1 MPDERSGPSRR
12 QVLVLAGT
20 GVAAISLGTAGVI
33 GRWGA
38 GDGTD
43 DSTGTTPLD
52 DVRGSALTEPDELRS
67 AGGVLEAR
75 LRAAAGPVTL
85 AGRTVHALSYN
96 GSVPG
101 PTLRLRPGD
110 RVRLDVENAL
120 GAATNLH
127 VHGLHVS
134 PQDNGDNPLV
144 RIEDGDT
151 FRYEYDVPPD
161 HPTGTFWYHPHLH
174 GLVADQLFGG
184 LAGAIVIES
193 QDDPDLPAGRER
205 VLVVSDLSLD
215 GDRVAA
221 AGPMDVMM
229 GREGQ
234 LVLVN
239 GQLRPTVQVEPGS
252 WEHWRV
258 VNACTSRFLRLRLD
272 GGELVQV
279 AADAGHLAEPVEV
292 DDVLLAPG
300 NRVQLLA
307 RATAAHARLTT
318 LPVDRGGMGMGMGP
332 GMGPGT
338 GAGPSGPGRGEQ
350 DATVLLDLTGGAT
363 SADRPA
369 LPDRLVDLPDLREAV
384 VDGRRT
390 LTFAMGMAMGR
401 GMAFTIDGR
410 EFDAERVDTPVTV
423 GTVEEWTVAND
434 SPMDHPFHLHVWPV
448 QVVARDG
455 APVQGP
461 PRWLDVVNVPAGR
474 TVTVRVR
481 FDDFPGLTVYHCH
494 ILDHEDLGMMGTV
507 LAEGSGP

>member
-20 GVAAISLGTAGVI
+20 GVAAISLGSAGVI

-38 GDGTD
+38 GDGAD
-43 DSTGTTPLD
+43 DRAGTTPRGD
-52 DVRGSALTEPDELRS
+52 AGGSALTEPDELRS

-75 LRAAAGPVTL
+75 LRAVAGPVTL

-110 RVRLDVENAL
+110 RVRVDVENAL

-134 PQDNGDNPLV
+134 PRGNGDNPLV
-144 RIEDGDT
+144 RIEDGET

-184 LAGAIVIES
+184 LAGTIVIES
-193 QDDPDLPAGRER
+193 DEDPELPAARER
-205 VLVVSDLSLD
+205 VLVVSDVSLD

-221 AGPMDVMM
+221 AGPMDVMA
-229 GREGQ
+229 GREGE

-239 GQLRPTVQVEPGS
+239 GQLRPSARVEPGS

-272 GGELVQV
+272 GGELVQIG
-279 AADAGHLAEPVEV
+279 ADAGHLAEPVEV

-307 RATAAHARLTT
+307 RLGTAQARLTT
-318 LPVDRGGMGMGMGP
+318 LPVDRGDMGMGMGP
-332 GMGPGT
+332 GM
-338 GAGPSGPGRGEQ
+338 GPGRGEQ
-350 DATVLLDLTGGAT
+350 DATVLLELTGGAT
-363 SADRPA
+363 ASDPPA
-369 LPDRLVDLPDLREAV
+369 LPDRLVDLPDLREAA

-390 LTFAMGMAMGR
+390 LTFAMGMGMGTGMGR

-410 EFDAERVDTPVTV
+410 EFDAQRVDTPVTV
-423 GTVEEWTVAND
+423 GTVEEWTIANV

-455 APVQGP
+455 EPVQGP
-461 PRWLDVVNVPAGR
+461 PQWLDVVNVPAGR
-474 TVTVRVR
+474 TVTLRVR
-481 FDDFPGLTVYHCH
+481 FADFPGLTVYHCH
-494 ILDHEDLGMMGTV
+494 ILDHEDLGMMGTL
-507 LAEGSGP
+507 LAEAEPS